1 MFRILAL
8 LLLPVICLAQVNS
21 NGEKPTGELL
31 SNEIAPNDMKRNA
44 SFNVEE
50 IKVRW
55 KKAALEN
62 CTGVPC
68 VTTPVF
74 TCGTST
80 VSDIDDNAYNT
91 VVIGN
96 QCWTQSNL
104 KVRRYNDGT
113 LIPDL
118 TTSTSNPWATS
129 GARSEYVISG
139 VPYSGYV
146 ETYGYLYN
154 RHAVADS
161 RKLCPTGWHVP
172 TDGEWTSL
180 IQFIDPSA
188 SSAGLSTQSITA
200 GGKLKSTTLWNAAS
214 PPSPGTDNY
223 SFSALPGGMRANFGL
238 CFSLTEQAYFWTS
251 TEFLPGSPL
260 IFLLS
265 HNNID
270 VKKETSLGADY
281 GYSVRCLKD

>member
-8 LLLPVICLAQVNS
+8 LLLPVICLGQVNS

-44 SFNVEE
+44 SFNVDE

-62 CTGVPC
+62 CAGVPC

-80 VSDIDDNAYNT
+80 VSDIDNNSYPT

-104 KVRRYNDGT
+104 KVTRYNDGT
-113 LIPDL
+113 LIPDF
-118 TTSTSNPWATS
+118 TNITSIFSIPSS
-129 GARSEYVISG
+129 GARAEYVGSG
-139 VPYSGYV
+139 VPSSGYV
-146 ETYGYLYN
+146 GTYGYLYN
-154 RHAVADS
+154 WYAVADS

-172 TDGEWTSL
+172 SKDEWDLL
-180 IQFIDPSA
+180 ILYLGGNI
-188 SSAGLSTQSITA
+188 IA
-200 GGKLKSTTLWNAAS
+200 GGKMKSTSSLWTTQSSGANNS
-214 PPSPGTDNY
+214 SGFTV
-223 SFSALPGGMRANFGL
+223 LPGGIGGSSVISANI
-238 CFSLTEQAYFWTS
+238 SLWASFWSSSVGPAVGQPTS
-251 TEFLPGSPL
+251 YAITLQHAIDQL
-260 IFLLS
+260 
-265 HNNID
+265 NNG
-270 VKKETSLGADY
+270 TSSNDQYSGR
-281 GYSVRCLKD
+281 SVRCLKD

>member
-104 KVRRYNDGT
+104 KVTRYNDGT
-113 LIPDL
+113 LIPVLD
-118 TTSTSNPWATS
+118 TTVNTFPYSTQ
-129 GARSEYVISG
+129 GARIVTSPSNL
-139 VPYSGYV
+139 S
-146 ETYGYLYN
+146 TYGYLYN
-154 RHAVADS
+154 GYAAKGIVTTGS
-161 RKLCPTGWHVP
+161 TLYKNLCPAGWHVP
-172 TDGEWTSL
+172 SNDEWTSL
-180 IQFIDPSA
+180 TNTLG
-188 SSAGLSTQSITA
+188 GLSMTGKKMKSTVLWTSSTGITA
-200 GGKLKSTTLWNAAS
+200 
-214 PPSPGTDNY
+214 DNL
-223 SFSALPGGMRANFGL
+223 SGFTALPGHRWEFPAGSLSNQGYTFGA
-238 CFSLTEQAYFWTS
+238 FFWSAEQDSTDPSKAWARYLGYTS
-251 TEFLPGSPL
+251 NDVGSTSF
-260 IFLLS
+260 IKD
-265 HNNID
+265 NNM
-270 VKKETSLGADY
+270 
-281 GYSVRCLKD
+281 SVRCLKD

>member
-44 SFNVEE
+44 SFNLDE

-91 VVIGN
+91 VLIGT

-104 KVRRYNDGT
+104 KVTRYNDGT
-113 LIPDL
+113 LIPVLD
-118 TTSTSNPWATS
+118 TTVSTFPYSTQ
-129 GARSEYVISG
+129 GARIVTSPSNL
-139 VPYSGYV
+139 S
-146 ETYGYLYN
+146 TYGYLYN
-154 RHAVADS
+154 GYAAKGIVTTGS
-161 RKLCPTGWHVP
+161 TLYKNLCPAGWHVP
-172 TDGEWTSL
+172 SNDEWTSL
-180 IQFIDPSA
+180 TNTLG
-188 SSAGLSTQSITA
+188 GLSMTGKKMKSTVLWTSLPGITA
-200 GGKLKSTTLWNAAS
+200 
-214 PPSPGTDNY
+214 DNL
-223 SFSALPGGMRANFGL
+223 SGFTALPGHRWEFPAGMLSNQSYTYAAFFWSAEQDNTDPSKAWARYLGYNSNDVGSI
-238 CFSLTEQAYFWTS
+238 SL
-251 TEFLPGSPL
+251 
-260 IFLLS
+260 
-265 HNNID
+265 
-270 VKKETSLGADY
+270 VKDSNM
-281 GYSVRCLKD
+281 SVRCLKD